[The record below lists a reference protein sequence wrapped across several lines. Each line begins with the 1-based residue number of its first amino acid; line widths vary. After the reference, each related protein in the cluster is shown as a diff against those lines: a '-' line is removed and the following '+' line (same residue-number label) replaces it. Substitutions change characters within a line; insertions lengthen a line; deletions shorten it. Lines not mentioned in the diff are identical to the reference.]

1 VRPRL
6 LDRKGQVYEP
16 AISPRL
22 KYLLALIFLGFAL
35 LGATGAYMA
44 AITLLNTIKAP
55 KVYTNFFYLCVV
67 LVHVFFGFL
76 LVAPFFIF
84 GLIHWSSARF
94 RRNRRAVRLGL
105 ALFASGAVVCLSGL
119 ALMQVFDRFQL
130 PKNSPGRMIAYWL
143 HVGSPFV
150 AVALYV
156 LHRRAGPDI
165 QWKWGLGW
173 GVCVTGFLIAMV
185 SLHSLDPRHW
195 YQKAPAE
202 GEKYFHPSAT
212 RTVGGKF
219 VSARTFMMDEYCK
232 KCHED
237 IYNDHLHSAHKFS
250 SFNNPAYL
258 FSVRE
263 TRKVAGVRAAR
274 WCAGCHDQVPFFT
287 GAFDKED
294 FDDVNDPTAHAGITC
309 TVCHAMTHVNSTKG
323 NGDYVIE
330 EPQHYPFAF
339 SKNPILQWMNNQLV
353 KAKPDFHKQTF
364 LKPFHKDPKFCST
377 CHKVSLPV
385 ELNQYREFLRGQNHH
400 DSFML
405 SGAGHGARSFYYPP
419 KASGNCATCHMPLKE
434 SKDFGAK
441 DFDDSGTRK
450 VHNHF
455 FPAAN
460 TGLPWLLSRQSQRSP
475 DEVQA
480 FRKAARENAEFL
492 KKNQLR
498 IDLFGIKEGG
508 SIDGKLTKL
517 RPDLPVLKPGQT
529 YLVEVVIRTLGLGH
543 PFTQGTADSNE
554 VWVDFQARQGPTPI
568 GRNGGMV
575 DRKGLRGEQRLE
587 GQPFVLDD
595 RPVDKESHFINV
607 LMLDRHGNRINR
619 RNPQDIFTP
628 LYNHQI
634 PPGAGQVVHYL
645 LNVPKKSDEDA
656 SRREPI
662 TLKVRLR
669 YRKFDYEYMSL
680 VHGDIQTVS
689 LPFGVEVKMPGPKAQ
704 PVPPLPVVDLCADEV
719 TLSVEGGQAVARQE
733 SPIKPAWQ
741 RWNDYGIG
749 CLLEGGAGNKQGE
762 LRQAEEA
769 FRTVIASAD
778 KAAKVHGY
786 LNLARVLLDS
796 TREEF
801 TFTVLGITLTLP
813 SSLVE
818 AGQTLEKAGEADPK
832 AQWWTRA
839 WLNARVNVQNGQLA
853 EAVRDLEKIVDPRYQ
868 PRQRKFDFTKDY
880 LILNELADAYYELA
894 KLHSDDRARR
904 DDLLRR
910 AVKYYER
917 TLEQD
922 AEDLS
927 AHFGLAK
934 CYSQLGDK
942 LPMLG
947 KVPASLAVPETSEKV
962 REELGRLGKQLTDAD
977 LPAERRVELAL
988 QLGELIGAVGQRTY
1002 KTATRRPG
1010 FDDLR
1015 QQLAEAYRKT
1025 KDEETR
1031 SALAYVLGYVHREL
1045 HKVYKPDDLAAAR
1058 ARQLY
1063 RSRPE
1068 NKAADRASQ
1077 AIVIY
1082 PLHRP

>member
-1 VRPRL
+1 MDNTASAPPPAAPARPTL

-22 KYLLALIFLGFAL
+22 KYLLALIFVGFAL

-44 AITLLNTIKAP
+44 AISLLNTIQAP
-55 KVYTNFFYLCVV
+55 RVYTNFFYLCVV
-67 LVHVFFGFL
+67 LIHVFFGFL
-76 LVAPFFIF
+76 LIAPFFIF
-84 GLIHWSSARF
+84 GLVHWSSARF

-105 ALFASGAVVCLSGL
+105 ALFVAGAVVCLSGL

-130 PKNSPGRMIAYWL
+130 PKGSPGRVIAYWM
-143 HVGSPFV
+143 HVGSPFA

-165 QWKWGLGW
+165 QWRWGIGW
-173 GVCVTGFLIAMV
+173 GVCVTGFLVAMV

-212 RTVGGKF
+212 RTAGGKF

-232 KCHED
+232 KCHAD
-237 IYNDHLHSAHKFS
+237 IYKDHLHSAHKFS

-263 TRKVAGVRAAR
+263 TRKAAGIKAAR
-274 WCAGCHDQVPFFT
+274 WCAGCHDQVPFLS
-287 GAFDKED
+287 GEFDDPKY
-294 FDDVNDPTAHAGITC
+294 DDVNNPTAHAGITC
-309 TVCHAMTHVNSTKG
+309 TVCHAMTNINSTRG

-339 SKNPILQWMNNQLV
+339 SDNPILQWMNNQLV

-364 LKPFHKDPKFCST
+364 LKPFHKSPDFCST

-400 DSFML
+400 DPFML
-405 SGAGHGARSFYYPP
+405 SGVGHGARSFYYPP
-419 KASGNCATCHMPLKE
+419 KASENCNTCHMPLKE

-441 DFDDSGTRK
+441 DFDSSGTRK

-460 TGLPWLLSRQSQRSP
+460 TGLPWLLSRQEKRGP

-480 FRKAARENAEFL
+480 FRQAARENAEFL
-492 KKNQLR
+492 RKKQMR
-498 IDLFGIKEGG
+498 IDLFGIKQGG
-508 SIDGKLTKL
+508 GIGGKLTKL

-529 YLVEVVIRTLGLGH
+529 YLVEVVVRTLGLGH
-543 PFTQGTADSNE
+543 LFTQGTVDSNE
-554 VWVDFQARQGPTPI
+554 VWVDFVARQGPASI
-568 GRNGGMV
+568 GRNGNMV
-575 DRKGLRGEQRLE
+575 DRKGTHGEERLQD
-587 GQPFVLDD
+587 QPFVLDD
-595 RPVDKESHFINV
+595 RPVDKEAHFINV
-607 LMLDRHGNRINR
+607 LMLDRNGNRINR

-645 LNVPKKSDEDA
+645 LTVPKRAGDDG
-656 SRREPI
+656 SRRLPI

-669 YRKFDYEYMSL
+669 YRKFDFEYMSL
-680 VHGDIQTVS
+680 VHGGDSKVPQT
-689 LPFGVEVKMPGPKAQ
+689 
-704 PVPPLPVVDLCADEV
+704 PVVDLCEDEV
-719 TLSVEGGQAVARQE
+719 TLPVEGGQPVPKQE

-749 CLLEGGAGNKQGE
+749 CFLEGGAGQKMGE

-769 FRTVIASAD
+769 FQQVIDSGD
-778 KAAKVHGY
+778 KGAKVSGY
-786 LNLARVLLDS
+786 LSRARVALD
-796 TREEF
+796 
-801 TFTVLGITLTLP
+801 LGQIA
-813 SSLVE
+813 E
-818 AGQTLEKAGEADPK
+818 AGQYLEKARETDPQ

-839 WLNARVNVQNGQLA
+839 WLSARVNVQNGQLA
-853 EAVRDLEKIVDPRYQ
+853 EAVRDLEKILDPRYQ
-868 PRQRKFDFTKDY
+868 PRERKFDFTRDY
-880 LILNELADAYYELA
+880 LIINELADAYYELA
-894 KLHSDDRARR
+894 KVHGDDRARR

-910 AVKYYER
+910 AVKFYER

-922 AEDLS
+922 AEDLN

-934 CYSQLGDK
+934 CYSQLGDR
-942 LPMLG
+942 LPTTG
-947 KVPASLAVPETSEKV
+947 KQAPTAVVPETSEKV
-962 REELGRLGKQLTDAD
+962 RAELARLGKELTDGN
-977 LPAERRVELAL
+977 LSAERRVQLAL

-1002 KTATRRPG
+1002 KTATRLPG

-1015 QQLAEAYRKT
+1015 QQLVAAYRKASDEDT
-1025 KDEETR
+1025 KV
-1031 SALAYVLGYVHREL
+1031 ALAYVLGHVHREL
-1045 HKVYKPDDLAAAR
+1045 YKVYKPDDLAAAR
-1058 ARQLY
+1058 ARQLF

-1082 PLHRP
+1082 PLHR